1 MDLKKIRYKG
11 DIEDTKELFNVYKV
25 EQIIKSHEEIL
36 KEHITFRDKLL
47 ADSVRL
53 TPTISPRIFK
63 IIEEVKADFGITQK
77 IEFFSLRDNSYNAF
91 AFKQKNLISVVFTSA
106 LLENFDD
113 DEIKFVLGHEL
124 GHIVYDH
131 NKLLLLYN
139 PDKKSTTFLP
149 ILAEK
154 KFLTWQKKAEISSD
168 RVGLMACKKYEIA
181 VQSLLKISYGLT
193 EKNLNFDL
201 PELMKQL
208 DDLAK
213 SEYMSELS
221 TSTHPLLPVRLKAIE
236 LFSKSALFSKKG
248 KLTDEELHAK
258 TDDLLAL
265 TKFYPRTKVRETMM
279 KLVAA
284 GGISMIAAD
293 KEINL
298 EEIKSLV
305 KILADVFTDDPEK
318 EIIYDKDKALKQLN
332 ASEKYLKKHGTDMDR
347 YYTLHFLTLI
357 SLSDGKFTKKEKE
370 VLMNIAESIG
380 LSQDD
385 AMDVV
390 WKTLQQNGITI
401 DVRLNEIA
409 QNVQEHYA
417 DYLKE

>member
-1 MDLKKIRYKG
+1 MDLKKIRYKS
-11 DIEDTKELFNVYKV
+11 DLEDTKELFNVYKV

-53 TPTISPRIFK
+53 TPTISPRIYK
-63 IIEEVKADFGITQK
+63 IIEAVKKDFGLKQK

-124 GHIVYDH
+124 GHIIFDH

-139 PDKKSTTFLP
+139 PDKKQTTFLP

-154 KFLTWQKKAEISSD
+154 KFLTWQKKAEISCD
-168 RVGLMACKKYEIA
+168 RVGLVACKNYEVA

-193 EKNLNFDL
+193 EKNLNFNL

-236 LFSKSALFSKKG
+236 LFSQSALFKKTG
-248 KLTDEELHAK
+248 KINAEDLHTKTDE
-258 TDDLLAL
+258 LLAL
-265 TKFYPRTKVRETMM
+265 TKFYPRTKVKEMMM

-318 EIIYDKDKALKQLN
+318 EIIYDKEKALKQLDS
-332 ASEKYLKKHGTDMDR
+332 AARYLKQHSTDMDR
-347 YYTLHFLTLI
+347 YYSLHFLTLI
-357 SLSDGKFTKKEKE
+357 SLSDGRFTKKEKQ
-370 VLMNIAESIG
+370 VLLDIAESIG
-380 LSQDD
+380 LSEND
-385 AMDVV
+385 AMDVM

>member
-1 MDLKKIRYKG
+1 MNLKKIRYKG
-11 DIEDTKELFNVYKV
+11 DIEDTKELFDVYKV
-25 EQIIKSHEEIL
+25 QQIIKSHEEIL

-53 TPTISPRIFK
+53 TPTISPRIYK
-63 IIEEVKADFGITQK
+63 IIEAVKTDFGLKQK
-77 IEFFSLRDNSYNAF
+77 IEFFSLRDNTYNAF

-113 DEIKFVLGHEL
+113 AEIKFVLGHEL
-124 GHIVYDH
+124 GHIIYDH

-139 PDKKSTTFLP
+139 PDKQSTTFLP

-154 KFLTWQKKAEISSD
+154 KFLTWQKKAEISCD
-168 RVGLMACKKYEIA
+168 RVGLAACKKYEVA
-181 VQSLLKISYGLT
+181 VQSLLKITYGLT
-193 EKNLNFDL
+193 EKNLNFNL

-213 SEYMSELS
+213 SEYMAELS
-221 TSTHPLLPVRLKAIE
+221 TSSHPLLPVRLKAIE
-236 LFSKSALFSKKG
+236 LFSNSKLFKKSG
-248 KLTDEELHAK
+248 KLTDEELHTK
-258 TDDLLAL
+258 TDELLSL
-265 TKFYPRTKVRETMM
+265 TKFYPRTKVKEMMM

-305 KILADVFTDDPEK
+305 KILADVFTDDPES
-318 EIIYDKDKALKQLN
+318 EIIYDKEKALKQLEI
-332 ASEKYLKKHGTDMDR
+332 SEKYLKQHGTDMDR

-357 SLSDGKFTKKEKE
+357 SLSDGKFTKTEKE

-380 LSQDD
+380 LSRED

>member
-1 MDLKKIRYKG
+1 MDLKKIRYKS
-11 DIEDTKELFNVYKV
+11 DFEDTKELFNVYKV

-53 TPTISPRIFK
+53 TPTISPRIYK
-63 IIEEVKADFGITQK
+63 IIEGVKKDFGLKQK

-124 GHIVYDH
+124 GHIIFDH

-139 PDKKSTTFLP
+139 PDKKQTTFLP

-154 KFLTWQKKAEISSD
+154 KFLTWQKKAEISCD
-168 RVGLMACKKYEIA
+168 RVGLVACKNYEVA

-193 EKNLNFDL
+193 EKNLNFNL

-236 LFSKSALFSKKG
+236 LFSQSALFKKTG
-248 KLTDEELHAK
+248 KINAEDLHTKTDE
-258 TDDLLAL
+258 LLAL
-265 TKFYPRTKVRETMM
+265 TKFYPRTKVKEMMM

-318 EIIYDKDKALKQLN
+318 EIIYDKEKALKQLDS
-332 ASEKYLKKHGTDMDR
+332 AARYLKQHSTDMDR
-347 YYTLHFLTLI
+347 YYSLHFLTLI
-357 SLSDGKFTKKEKE
+357 SLSDGRFTKKEKQ
-370 VLMNIAESIG
+370 VLLDIAESIG
-380 LSQDD
+380 LSEND
-385 AMDVV
+385 AMDVM